1 MSEGDLVKRSEVSFF
16 DTRIIK
22 TSDEGPVEQH
32 TYKYSLKLPKFLHEW
47 DVYDY
52 WEKERIFSIE
62 KHLSKGDTFYDVGAE
77 HGWLP
82 ALFAKYVVGGDAMVL
97 LEPTP
102 EFWPNIKAIWE
113 ENELADPLFCIQALI
128 GEETTENVLDMEHAT
143 KVAKWPL
150 VAEGDELI
158 PKLSYRYLHE
168 KFHVENTPQITIDD
182 MVEKFNIKPPKAINV
197 DVEGAEIHVMK
208 GAKQT
213 LLKHRPLCWISVHP
227 DLGMKNYNTTAEQ
240 FHEFMES
247 CGYKKT
253 HLATDHEEHW
263 FYEPL

>member
-1 MSEGDLVKRSEVSFF
+1 MGESDLVNRRQIGFF

-22 TSDEGPVEQH
+22 TSDVGPVEQH

-52 WEKERIFSIE
+52 WEKERLFSLE

-82 ALFAKYVVGGDAMVL
+82 ALIAKYIVGGDAMVL

-113 ENELADPLFCIQALI
+113 ENGLADPLFCMQALI
-128 GEETTENVLDMEHAT
+128 GENYSDDSLMACSTTNKIYPSCAYSDM
-143 KVAKWPL
+143 
-150 VAEGDELI
+150 LI

-168 KFHVENTPQITIDD
+168 KSHVDTTPQCTIDY
-182 MVEKFNIKPPKAINV
+182 MVKVFGVKPPKAINV

-208 GAKQT
+208 GAKET

-227 DLGMKNYNTTAEQ
+227 DLGIKNYNTTPEE
-240 FHEFMES
+240 FHAFMES
-247 CGYKKT
+247 CGYTKT

-263 FYEPL
+263 LYEPIK